1 MSEAIVLAG
10 GFGTRLRPITY
21 SLHKLLVEVVGK
33 PILGHLLDSLP
44 REVTRVILAVHYLK
58 ESIQEYV
65 NLRDDGREYII
76 VEEDRPLGTGGAIKN
91 VEKYVQSDDFL
102 VFNGDIISSLN
113 PLELLNKRREKNA
126 IGVISVYKVNDASQY
141 GLVKFDDS
149 MRIAEFIEK
158 PKEYVGPAY
167 INAGTYALSKEIFDY
182 IEAGKEVSIEKE
194 VFPNVIKYGLY
205 AYPFEG
211 YWIDCGTP
219 GRLLRAKDLLLE
231 AMGLDNYI
239 GPGAKVL
246 GSLIRSSV
254 ERNVIVER
262 GCVVENSI
270 IMHGCRI
277 GEGSVIR
284 GSVIGPEVDVPPG
297 SVIVN
302 SVIEGWTKLE
312 GRVDVSGVKIRRRM

>member
-141 GLVKFDDS
+141 GLVKFDDN
-149 MRIAEFIEK
+149 MRIVEFIEK

-246 GSLIRSSV
+246 GSLISSSV

-312 GRVDVSGVKIRRRM
+312 GRIDVSGVKIRRRM

>member
-141 GLVKFDDS
+141 GLVKFDDN
-149 MRIAEFIEK
+149 MRIVEFIEK

-246 GSLIRSSV
+246 GSLISSSV

>member
-141 GLVKFDDS
+141 GLVKFDDN
-149 MRIAEFIEK
+149 MRIVEFIEK